1 MLLKFGVITM
11 DRENETELNAT
22 EVLRMSFELKKA
34 LEMIAND
41 LNIDVLIKISSDLN
55 KSNIIV
61 SNEIRSLEEYLKGLD
76 HD

>member
-1 MLLKFGVITM
+1 MN
-11 DRENETELNAT
+11 NETELNAT

-76 HD
+76 HV

>member
-1 MLLKFGVITM
+1 M
-11 DRENETELNAT
+11 DRKNETELNAT

-61 SNEIRSLEEYLKGLD
+61 SNEIRSLEEYLKGLE